1 MHYDE
6 IVVGSGAGGAVVAT
20 RLSEDPARSVLLIEA
35 GPDYPTIADL
45 PADLKDPWISL
56 ADHDWKYTA
65 SYRPG
70 RELPYPRGRTI
81 GGSTS
86 VNAAAAMRG
95 SPADFDDWVDLG
107 NDEWGYDAVLPYY
120 RKLETQAGADV
131 DALLHGTDGP
141 IWIEY
146 AERANWDLAGQ
157 MFCRAVSRHG
167 VPIVAEHNA
176 GTSRAVG
183 PISHNVRDGLRVSTA
198 VGYLAAARA
207 RPNLTIRPGCLVDRV
222 AFTGDRATGVEVISD
237 GRRDSIAGGRV
248 TLAAGAIGT
257 PAILLR
263 SGVGAADAVRSLG
276 LDVVLDAPAVGTN
289 LKDHQAVFMTAL
301 AAPDVPQDPARY
313 FEFYYR
319 DRRTYIALLTL
330 FAERPL
336 GVFFG
341 DPSSPPVIALAPAVA
356 RPLSSGTVSLSS
368 ADPSA
373 DPRIDL
379 NFLSEQAD
387 IQALTGAVQMSW
399 GLLHSPELGPL
410 VKTILPPVAD
420 IVGDKMAMRDW
431 MLSTCGTGFH
441 PVGTCRMG
449 PAGSGAVVDQRG
461 RVHGVDGLRIADA
474 SVMPD
479 LVTSPVNLTC
489 IMIGERI
496 ADWMR
501 AEDR

>member
-1 MHYDE
+1 MNYDE
-6 IVVGSGAGGAVVAT
+6 IVVGSGAGGAVVAA
-20 RLSEDPARSVLLIEA
+20 RLSEDPGRSVLLIEA
-35 GPDYPTIADL
+35 GPDYPTVADL

-70 RELPYPRGRTI
+70 RELPYPRGRAI

-95 SPADFDDWVDLG
+95 SPADFGDWVDLG

-120 RKLETQAGADV
+120 RKLETQAGAEV
-131 DALLHGTDGP
+131 DPLVHGTDGP

-146 AERANWDLAGQ
+146 ADRAGWDLAGE
-157 MFCRAVSRHG
+157 MFCRAVARQG

-198 VGYLAAARA
+198 VGYLAPARG

-222 AFTGDRATGVEVISD
+222 VVTGGRATSVEVIED
-237 GRRDSIAGGRV
+237 GRRERIAGGRI

-257 PAILLR
+257 PSILLR
-263 SGVGAADAVRSLG
+263 SGVGAAAEVRSLG
-276 LDVVLDAPAVGTN
+276 LDVVLDAPGVGTN

-319 DRRTYIALLTL
+319 DRRTYTALLTL
-330 FAERPL
+330 FGERPL

-341 DPSSPPVIALAPAVA
+341 NPSSPPVIALAPAMA
-356 RPLSSGTVSLSS
+356 RPQSGGTVRLSSSS
-368 ADPSA
+368 PDAA
-373 DPRIDL
+373 PRIDL
-379 NFLSEQAD
+379 NFLSEPAD
-387 IQALTGAVQMSW
+387 VRALASAVRAAW
-399 GLLHSPELGPL
+399 DLLHSPELGGL
-410 VKTILPPVAD
+410 VKSVLPPVAD
-420 IVGDKMAMRDW
+420 IIGDDAALRSW
-431 MLSTCGTGFH
+431 MLDTCGTGFH

-449 PAGSGAVVDQRG
+449 PAGSGAVTDSRG
-461 RVHGVDGLRIADA
+461 RVHGIDGLRIADA

-479 LVTSPVNLTC
+479 LVSSPVNLTC

-501 AEDR
+501 AETR

>member
-6 IVVGSGAGGAVVAT
+6 IVVGSGAGGAVVAA

-56 ADHDWKYTA
+56 ADHDWNYMA

-70 RELPYPRGRTI
+70 RQLPYPRGRAI

-95 SPADFDDWVDLG
+95 SPADFGDWVDLG
-107 NDEWGYDAVLPYY
+107 NDEWSYDAVLPYY
-120 RKLETQAGADV
+120 RKLETQAGLDV
-131 DALLHGTDGP
+131 DPLVHGTGGP
-141 IWIEY
+141 IWIEC
-146 AERANWDLAGQ
+146 AGRADWDLAGE
-157 MFCRAVSRHG
+157 MFCRAVSRDG
-167 VPIVAEHNA
+167 VPIVADHNA

-198 VGYLAAARA
+198 VGYLAQARS
-207 RPNLTIRPGCLVDRV
+207 RPNLTIRPGCLAGRV
-222 AFTGDRATGVEVISD
+222 AFTGSRATGVEVIS
-237 GRRDSIAGGRV
+237 GRSETIAGGRI

-257 PAILLR
+257 PSILLR
-263 SGVGAADAVRSLG
+263 SGVGAAGAVRSLG

-289 LKDHQAVFMTAL
+289 LKDHQPVFMTAL

-330 FAERPL
+330 FGERPL
-336 GVFFG
+336 GVFLG

-356 RPLSSGTVSLSS
+356 RPLSSGTVSVPST
-368 ADPSA
+368 DPSA
-373 DPRIDL
+373 APLIDL
-379 NFLSEQAD
+379 NFLSEPAD
-387 IQALTGAVQMSW
+387 VEVLTGAVQVSW
-399 GLLHSPELGPL
+399 DLLHSPELGPL
-410 VKTILPPVAD
+410 IKTILPPVAD
-420 IVGDKMAMRDW
+420 IAGDKAALRDW

-449 PAGSGAVVDQRG
+449 PAGPGAVVDQHG
-461 RVHGVDGLRIADA
+461 RVHGVEGLRIADA